1 MSIPIEFGEKAAA
14 DEYRDEHPDA
24 ICPVDDDRRTKTVHF
39 VSDTPDWLLDQARA
53 EADEGRAAREAGP
66 GQSPLT
72 DAERDRIDFSADR
85 ASVPWARSIKAL
97 AEQHNVSD
105 WTSYVD
111 DTLTVDEH
119 REVMKRAGQEG
130 GGARDDGDQ
139 RDAQRAQQAARRQ
152 QAEGCDHA
160 RGHCEHGDTEAC
172 EFLREAC
179 GYEESEV
186 EQLLGGTDLEPQTD
200 EPAGTQQEELV
211 EVGGGDFPKMQVSP
225 EIAGA
230 LSRSWQGY
238 KSATSRLERELAD
251 VREAVVNARQA
262 MRAINAIREDHGQ
275 DALHPND
282 LHELLAALEAMPGD
296 IPEVRTLAHFRELD
310 GEPEQVMEMDDQRD
324 LSGERADPQARIAG
338 GERGAVDSEVE
349 QAVEENP
356 GGLEA
361 DLRADVGSDAP
372 TAEDTEQATPDA
384 FQVAEGGQDTL

>member
-1 MSIPIEFGEKAAA
+1 MSEAVEFGEKAAA

-72 DAERDRIDFSADR
+72 DAERDRIDFDADR

-160 RGHCEHGDTEAC
+160 RGHCENGDADAC
-172 EFLREAC
+172 EFLQEGC
-179 GYEESEV
+179 GMSPEEV
-186 EQLLGGTDLEPQTD
+186 EKLLAKREPERQPDAEELEPELTD
-200 EPAGTQQEELV
+200 KER
-211 EVGGGDFPKMQVSP
+211 
-225 EIAGA
+225 GA
-230 LSRSWQGY
+230 LKRSWNGYQGAVS
-238 KSATSRLERELAD
+238 KLDEAISTLEEAWENAQAAAKAID
-251 VREAVVNARQA
+251 GVRAGVGEEP
-262 MRAINAIREDHGQ
+262 I
-275 DALHPND
+275 
-282 LHELLAALEAMPGD
+282 
-296 IPEVRTLAHFRELD
+296 HFRELEERQAELLD
-310 GEPEQVMEMDDQRD
+310 LLRQATEDCHECHADHSHHRHAINGEQIEDLQAPALPEPENEP
-324 LSGERADPQARIAG
+324 A
-338 GERGAVDSEVE
+338 
-349 QAVEENP
+349 
-356 GGLEA
+356 
-361 DLRADVGSDAP
+361 
-372 TAEDTEQATPDA
+372 
-384 FQVAEGGQDTL
+384 